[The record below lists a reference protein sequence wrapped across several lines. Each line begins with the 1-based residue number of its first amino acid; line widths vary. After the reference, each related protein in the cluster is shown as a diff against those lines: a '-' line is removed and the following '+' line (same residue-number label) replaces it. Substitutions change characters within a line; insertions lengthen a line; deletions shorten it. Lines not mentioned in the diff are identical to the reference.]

1 MLDNFI
7 IIGATMAIV
16 EVIKAYFPNMKKV
29 WYPILVFGLAGLLNV
44 CNAITFIGADM
55 EIILTALSEGFK
67 YGAIA
72 GGIYGLGKAALEN
85 EDKIDVK

>member
-1 MLDNFI
+1 MLDSYI
-7 IIGATMAIV
+7 IIGTVMAIV
-16 EVIKAYFPNMKKV
+16 EIFKAYFPDMKKV

-44 CNAITFIGADM
+44 CNAITFIGVDI

-72 GGIYGLGKAALEN
+72 GGIYGLGKAALDMEN
-85 EDKIDVK
+85 NKIE

>member
-7 IIGATMAIV
+7 IIGTTMAIV
-16 EVIKAYFPNMKKV
+16 EVIKTYFPDMKKV

-44 CNAITFIGADM
+44 CNAITFIGVDI

-72 GGIYGLGKAALEN
+72 GGIYGLGKTAL
-85 EDKIDVK
+85 DKPDNVEV